1 MNGNEAKSK
10 SKKQI
15 NEYTKREL
23 FKLKPHLK
31 ENNYIVTLPDQIKQ
45 NMKKIITITKN
56 GKVVPQWVKADLQKG
71 EMILNPPK
79 NLKNLDLSVIS
90 MDQHGVMVENEIKL
104 KLNLK
109 SAKRLTEQLEL
120 KEQTKFIP
128 LDNQLLAEA
137 TIQEDYGSNIL
148 NRL

>member
-1 MNGNEAKSK
+1 MSIRN
-10 SKKQI
+10 
-15 NEYTKREL
+15 
-23 FKLKPHLK
+23 LKYLH
-31 ENNYIVTLPDQIKQ
+31 
-45 NMKKIITITKN
+45 
-56 GKVVPQWVKADLQKG
+56 
-71 EMILNPPK
+71 
-79 NLKNLDLSVIS
+79 LKNLDLSVIS